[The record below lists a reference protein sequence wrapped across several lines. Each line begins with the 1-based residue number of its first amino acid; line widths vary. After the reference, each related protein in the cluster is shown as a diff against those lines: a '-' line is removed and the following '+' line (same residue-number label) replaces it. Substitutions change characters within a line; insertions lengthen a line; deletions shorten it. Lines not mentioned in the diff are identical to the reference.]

1 MRWITNLSNVINQR
15 IKTKLLLSTTNSY
28 FYSVSKLFQLSEYIN
43 YTLSSITKYKIHS
56 PFVFR
61 LVTEVFEKTV
71 NYQDYQRIEKL
82 RDDLKQDT
90 RIIEVNDLGAGSKR
104 FKTHKRKISD
114 IVRKSVKKEKYGHLL
129 YMLVRNFKA
138 NSILEL
144 GTSLG
149 ITTSYLAS
157 AHPNT
162 RGYTIEGCKNI
173 ADVATENFQKL
184 NLTNIELTIGNFDDE
199 LIKICQNVG
208 KFDLVFIDGNHREIP
223 TINYFNTVLPFCHN
237 DTILIFDDIHWSEEM
252 QEAWEFVK
260 NHEQVKMTIDLFE
273 MGLVFLRKEFRQ
285 KENMQISY

>member
-1 MRWITNLSNVINQR
+1 M
-15 IKTKLLLSTTNSY
+15 
-28 FYSVSKLFQLSEYIN
+28 SKLFQLSEYIN

-162 RGYTIEGCKNI
+162 RVYTIEGCKNI

-199 LIKICQNVG
+199 LIKICEKVG
-208 KFDLVFIDGNHREIP
+208 KFDLVFTCPPYYQVEDYLDLIQFYHFATTIP
-223 TINYFNTVLPFCHN
+223 F
-237 DTILIFDDIHWSEEM
+237 
-252 QEAWEFVK
+252 
-260 NHEQVKMTIDLFE
+260 
-273 MGLVFLRKEFRQ
+273 
-285 KENMQISY
+285 